1 MKKFKSDT
9 PFKSNKLQR
18 NLYLQLCQINSIGS
32 PKQKVIFDNI
42 YYYPCGYL
50 MTFKNGNAIHTAVL
64 EDLNEKSIIYAK
76 LEKVMVCTNEKRMQ
90 M

>member
-1 MKKFKSDT
+1 MD
-9 PFKSNKLQR
+9 R
-18 NLYLQLCQINSIGS
+18 MEYLKLCQINSIGVK
-32 PKQKVIFDNI
+32 KQKVIFDNI

-50 MTFKNGNAIHTAVL
+50 MTFKNGDTIHTAVL

-76 LEKVMVCTNEKRMQ
+76 LEKVMVCANEKRMQ